1 MKKGIQKKEV
11 AESKKKL
18 NKKEEQISNSEN
30 MKNKQK
36 KENKRSKENKENKT
50 HSVIWTKYHQYLWYF
65 LIFSLIGLALE
76 AISAFVETKIFNK
89 EMELTLGPLCFIYG
103 LGAIITIICLQSF
116 KGKKFKLFILGT
128 ILGATIQYAMSF
140 ILEAIFGAKLWD
152 CGWSKFSINGR
163 TCIELAL
170 VFGIITVILI
180 NIVQK
185 YIDKLINKVNG
196 KTRII
201 VDIIVSTIIT
211 FTLMLTIWGVITYT
225 IRAKEVMNGKN
236 YTSNNNII
244 EKFQNTVFANEIM
257 EKILPRI
264 KIVDNA
270 GNLVLIKNINN

>member
-89 EMELTLGPLCFIYG
+89 EMELILGPLCFIYG

>member
-1 MKKGIQKKEV
+1 MKKEIQKKEV
-11 AESKKKL
+11 AENKKNVK
-18 NKKEEQISNSEN
+18 KKEEKISNSEN

-36 KENKRSKENKENKT
+36 KENKT

-76 AISAFVETKIFNK
+76 AISAFVEAKIFNK
-89 EMELTLGPLCFIYG
+89 EMELILGPLCFIYG

-116 KGKKFKLFILGT
+116 KGKKFKLFILGI

-163 TCIELAL
+163 TCIELAF

-201 VDIIVSTIIT
+201 VDIIVSAIIT
-211 FTLMLTIWGVITYT
+211 FTLMLTVWGVITYT